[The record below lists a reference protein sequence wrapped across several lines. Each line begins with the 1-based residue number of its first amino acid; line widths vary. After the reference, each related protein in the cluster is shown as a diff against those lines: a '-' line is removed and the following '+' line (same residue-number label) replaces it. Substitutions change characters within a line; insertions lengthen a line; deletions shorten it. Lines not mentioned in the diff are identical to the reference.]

1 MWLVGSKPVRY
12 KCYNSNIFFAWFF
25 AQMTSCFVH
34 YDVGG
39 WQPYVSDELCGYAS
53 IHFYLVAG
61 ARSPQTSSISFESS
75 GKEAWVLKMS
85 KWSQE
90 NRKWYSLCGLPCDS
104 SFYVVFHSTSEGTV
118 GILAWEYSRHTSLT
132 DGGKLRPKRSK
143 MGGGCIRRLQ
153 GILAVCFIYF
163 ISLYCI
169 VLHFKYFILLH
180 FL

>member
-1 MWLVGSKPVRY
+1 MLQFQHLFRMIFCTNDLMFRALWRRGLTALRKRWAMWLCKYPFLLSGRR
-12 KCYNSNIFFAWFF
+12 
-25 AQMTSCFVH
+25 AQPS
-34 YDVGG
+34 DVFYFLWVERERG
-39 WQPYVSDELCGYAS
+39 VS
-53 IHFYLVAG
+53 F
-61 ARSPQTSSISFESS
+61 
-75 GKEAWVLKMS
+75 KMS
-85 KWSQE
+85 KWSQG
-90 NRKWYSLCGLPCDS
+90 NRKWYSLCGFPCDS
-104 SFYVVFHSTSEGTV
+104 SFYVVFHSTSEGTG